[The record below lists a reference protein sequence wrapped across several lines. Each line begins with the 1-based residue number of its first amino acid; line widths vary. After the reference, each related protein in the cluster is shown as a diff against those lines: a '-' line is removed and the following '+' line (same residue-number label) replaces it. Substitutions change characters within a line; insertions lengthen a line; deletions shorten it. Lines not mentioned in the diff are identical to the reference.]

1 MSEPDDAVREY
12 LRKVDG
18 VFHEYEQGYMDADAA
33 MDAMELYVGELR
45 EETDLE

>member
-1 MSEPDDAVREY
+1 MSESDDPTREF

-18 VFHEYEQGYMDADAA
+18 VFREYEQGYMDADAA

-45 EETDLE
+45 EQVE